1 MHIQSRYSAMSVNIF
16 HSKFVVHLVSW
27 QNNILQLYVIR
38 ITVFDNLTTRLI
50 QLLLCRNKQ
59 SILGKLQRV
68 TYDENMLV
76 TTEDICNI
84 VNKMKCGKSSGPDG
98 ISAESLKFSHPLLY
112 VLLSLCFSLCYRA
125 GHYTVL

>member
-1 MHIQSRYSAMSVNIF
+1 MSVNIF

-27 QNNILQLYVIR
+27 QNNILQLCLIR

-50 QLLLCRNKQ
+50 QLLICRNKQ
-59 SILGKLQRV
+59 SILGKLQSV

-84 VNKMKCGKSSGPDG
+84 FNKMKCGKSSGPDG
-98 ISAESLKFSHPLLY
+98 ISAASLKFSHPRLY
-112 VLLSLCFSLCYRA
+112 VLLSLCFSLC
-125 GHYTVL
+125 